1 MIRKPD
7 MQTSASL
14 RANAG
19 GYSHG
24 TRYCICMSRMQM
36 DDQNAKLLDLLLIS
50 YFVAE

>member
-14 RANAG
+14 RATAG

-36 DDQNAKLLDLLLIS
+36 DDQDAKLLDLVLIS
-50 YFVAE
+50 YSVAE